1 MSGAVR
7 TRAER
12 ESVRDVGT
20 TVYVSL
26 EADSGGS
33 GDTSVRVA
41 AERYRSGEV
50 SVNQTARLAGVGL
63 GEWLE
68 VARKRNLTSQL
79 TPDDPEADADAARD
93 L

>member
-1 MSGAVR
+1 
-7 TRAER
+7 
-12 ESVRDVGT
+12 VRDVGT

-26 EADSGGS
+26 EGGSGGS

-41 AERYRSGEV
+41 AERYQSGEV

-79 TPDDPEADADAARD
+79 TPDDLKADADAARD